1 MTTNEA
7 IVIELQANIAIDC
20 NATCKSTGG
29 EGGIGAEQIEGAITN
44 GIGVLGGAVKE
55 LESLTSASPSFAPS
69 VEDTMTKKRSKS
81 PKSSKTKSSKMAKA
95 F

>member
-1 MTTNEA
+1 VTYA
-7 IVIELQANIAIDC
+7 IDLQANIAITCDE
-20 NATCKSTGG
+20 TCKSATN
-29 EGGIGAEQIEGAITN
+29 EDTFVTLTAEVEGAIEN
-44 GIGVLGGAVKE
+44 GIEGLGGAVKE
-55 LESLTSASPSFAPS
+55 LESLTSASPSLAPS